1 MACATPEEAA
11 LAGFPPG
18 EVRVV
23 GVPARSPDQLGA
35 VVVYEVLPGGYH
47 EASVCAH
54 AADGWRETVSGS
66 ASPAPFYGWSVTSA
80 DELGVLYWFGEA
92 PAHAA
97 EAIVE
102 NDDGEARFPVVD
114 GVYVAARWNVP
125 AADCRGAAPQRITQ
139 AVRVAGW
146 R

>member
-18 EVRVV
+18 EVRGV
-23 GVPARSPDQLGA
+23 GVPARAPEQLGA

-54 AADGWRETVSGS
+54 AA
-66 ASPAPFYGWSVTSA
+66 
-80 DELGVLYWFGEA
+80 
-92 PAHAA
+92 

-102 NDDGEARFPVVD
+102 NDDGEARFPVAD

-125 AADCRGAAPQRITQ
+125 AADCRSLGDALARPERM
-139 AVRVAGW
+139 RFS
-146 R
+146 